1 MTPVIPPAAVAEWVR
16 VAVLTSGLRILALT
30 KLQLESHLDS
40 GPGVSIVAVLVE
52 SHLSVET
59 WPEYG
64 VVCFDL
70 YSCVPVDMEAIRQ
83 SFVSYFGV
91 TETTLHRI
99 VERFGV
105 EKR

>member
-1 MTPVIPPAAVAEWVR
+1 MDI
-16 VAVLTSGLRILALT
+16 
-30 KLQLESHLDS
+30 
-40 GPGVSIVAVLVE
+40 
-52 SHLSVET
+52 
-59 WPEYG
+59 
-64 VVCFDL
+64 
-70 YSCVPVDMEAIRQ
+70 YSCIPVDMEAIRQ